1 MPYLLT
7 QLLNP
12 KNWLYFAFIAIIAV
26 VVMKVYGY
34 GEQRGESKGK
44 SQFIAMQHD
53 KDTVIQKL
61 NAQIENGEQLY
72 RQSLLDSAK
81 TQNDWSI
88 KLQNA
93 ESKANE
99 AQAQINII
107 TAHNHVLS
115 DRLRDTTAE
124 ANRRASL
131 PETTDNAKSEYI
143 AIANS
148 VINDC
153 STKYLEMATT
163 VSSQQI
169 DVNKLVDAYPAQ

>member
-1 MPYLLT
+1 LLFKPS
-7 QLLNP
+7 QLRCGFLC
-12 KNWLYFAFIAIIAV
+12 
-26 VVMKVYGY
+26 
-34 GEQRGESKGK
+34 
-44 SQFIAMQHD
+44 
-53 KDTVIQKL
+53 QKIED
-61 NAQIENGEQLY
+61 ARQIYN
-72 RQSLLDSAK
+72 QSLLDASN
-81 TQNDWSI
+81 QSLGWS
-88 KLQNA
+88 KKVLNT